1 MDAERMRPVRILAL
15 NASHRGD
22 QGHTRLLIDRLFQGA
37 RDAGAEREVIS
48 LARLKINRC
57 LACDQCQTTEHHLH
71 CVYDDKDGVRAIF
84 NKMAQADVIIYA
96 TPVYVFGMSGLLKTF
111 LDRIHA
117 TSDSRQMTVSDS
129 GLLFHHIDRTICA
142 KPFVTLVCCD
152 NLEAETPRNVLSY
165 FRTFSRFMDAP
176 QVGVLVRNG
185 GRLSGYGRGVEQA
198 RLFPRLPAIYAAY
211 EQAGR
216 ELAQDGY
223 IHRVTERRA
232 NQEIIP
238 LPFFGLLKRLPLKS
252 VKRKFVEQAQKLS
265 SRLPE

>member
-1 MDAERMRPVRILAL
+1 MRILAL

-22 QGHTRLLIDRLFQGA
+22 QGHTRFLIDRLFQGA
-37 RDAGAEREVIS
+37 KSAGAECEVIS
-48 LARLKINRC
+48 LARTKINRC
-57 LACDQCQTTEHHLH
+57 LACDQCQAADHHLR

-96 TPVYVFGMSGLLKTF
+96 TPVYVFGLSGWLKTF

-152 NLEAETPRNVLSY
+152 NLEVETPRNVLSY

-185 GRLSGYGRGVEQA
+185 GRLSGYGRRVEEQA
-198 RLFPRLPAIYAAY
+198 RLFPKLPAIYAAF

-223 IHRVTERRA
+223 IHRATERRA

-238 LPFFGLLKRLPLKS
+238 VPFFGLLKRLPLKL
-252 VKRKFVEQAQKLS
+252 VKRKFVAQAQKLS
-265 SRLPE
+265 SRSPE